1 MLILIFHSGILLK
14 LKCMIE
20 FFFSI
25 SNKMETTEAETMKDV
40 MNLLETEP
48 PSESDHREQLAILVA
63 SGNCKEFLGV
73 QLTQEQIKRLTKK
86 DVEKFFK
93 RYETSL
99 SSKTCD
105 AIVDTFIQLSCRGLA
120 YFLPLDQ
127 EKLLNNLKKDFM
139 VKRELY
145 LIAGG
150 LYLRYGSYMAAA
162 SAALLTLNNLKYEDL
177 DKNLDEN
184 SEKNLE
190 KNLEK
195 IE

>member
-1 MLILIFHSGILLK
+1 
-14 LKCMIE
+14 MIE
-20 FFFSI
+20 FFPF
-25 SNKMETTEAETMKDV
+25 SNKMENEVDAMKDV
-40 MNLLETEP
+40 MSLLETEP
-48 PSESDHREQLAILVA
+48 SESVHREQLAILVA
-63 SGNCKEFLGV
+63 SGNCKEMLGV
-73 QLTQEQIKRLTKK
+73 QLTQEQIKRLSKK

-93 RYETSL
+93 RYEASL

-120 YFLPLDQ
+120 YFLPLDR

-145 LIAGG
+145 VIAGG

-162 SAALLTLNNLKYEDL
+162 SAALLTLNNLKLED
-177 DKNLDEN
+177 E
-184 SEKNLE
+184 NLE

-195 IE
+195 KLEKIE

>member
-1 MLILIFHSGILLK
+1 
-14 LKCMIE
+14 MIE
-20 FFFSI
+20 FFSI
-25 SNKMETTEAETMKDV
+25 SNKMETTETEAMKDV

-48 PSESDHREQLAILVA
+48 SSESDHREQLAILVA
-63 SGNCKEFLGV
+63 SGNCKFLGV

-86 DVEKFFK
+86 DVEKYLK
-93 RYETSL
+93 RYEASL

-145 LIAGG
+145 TIAGG

-162 SAALLTLNNLKYEDL
+162 SAALLTLNNLKLDDEDL
-177 DKNLDEN
+177 EKNLDEN
-184 SEKNLE
+184 LDENLE

>member
-1 MLILIFHSGILLK
+1 
-14 LKCMIE
+14 
-20 FFFSI
+20 
-25 SNKMETTEAETMKDV
+25 METTEAEAMKDV

-86 DVEKFFK
+86 DVEKYFK
-93 RYETSL
+93 RYEASL

-127 EKLLNNLKKDFM
+127 EKL
-139 VKRELY
+139 
-145 LIAGG
+145 
-150 LYLRYGSYMAAA
+150 
-162 SAALLTLNNLKYEDL
+162 
-177 DKNLDEN
+177 
-184 SEKNLE
+184 
-190 KNLEK
+190 
-195 IE
+195 

>member
-1 MLILIFHSGILLK
+1 
-14 LKCMIE
+14 
-20 FFFSI
+20 
-25 SNKMETTEAETMKDV
+25 MENEVDAMKDV
-40 MNLLETEP
+40 MSLLETE

-73 QLTQEQIKRLTKK
+73 ELTQEQIKRLSKK
-86 DVEKFFK
+86 DVEKYFK
-93 RYETSL
+93 RYETSI
-99 SSKTCD
+99 SSKTCE
-105 AIVDTFIQLSCRGLA
+105 AIVDGFLQLSCRGLA

-145 LIAGG
+145 VIAGG
-150 LYLRYGSYMAAA
+150 LYLRYGGYMAAA
-162 SAALLTLNNLKYEDL
+162 SAALLTLNNLKLEDE
-177 DKNLDEN
+177 NLDE
-184 SEKNLE
+184 NLE

>member
-1 MLILIFHSGILLK
+1 
-14 LKCMIE
+14 
-20 FFFSI
+20 
-25 SNKMETTEAETMKDV
+25 METTEAEATKDV

-48 PSESDHREQLAILVA
+48 SSESDHREQLAILVA

-86 DVEKFFK
+86 DVEKYFK
-93 RYETSL
+93 RYEASL

-105 AIVDTFIQLSCRGLA
+105 AIVDTFIQLSCRTLS
-120 YFLPLDQ
+120 YFLPLDR
-127 EKLLNNLKKDFM
+127 EKLLNNLKKHFM

-145 LIAGG
+145 TIAGG

-162 SAALLTLNNLKYEDL
+162 SAALLTLNNLKLEDENL
-177 DKNLDEN
+177 DGNLEKNLDE
-184 SEKNLE
+184 NLE

>member
-1 MLILIFHSGILLK
+1 
-14 LKCMIE
+14 MIE
-20 FFFSI
+20 FFSI
-25 SNKMETTEAETMKDV
+25 SNKMETTEAEAMKDV
-40 MNLLETEP
+40 MSLLETE

-63 SGNCKEFLGV
+63 SGNCKEMLGV

-86 DVEKFFK
+86 DVEKYFK
-93 RYETSL
+93 RYEASL

-145 LIAGG
+145 TIAGG

-162 SAALLTLNNLKYEDL
+162 SAALLTLNNLKLEDENL
-177 DKNLDEN
+177 EKNLDE
-184 SEKNLE
+184 NLE